1 MSKTTSIDSEVIKQA
16 NKYGKENPHL
26 FHLGATKARTI
37 RSNTLTLVFEAR
49 AKQAKKHRI
58 ASLKEVLRLEK
69 LLIKDYKFPA
79 EEKKHEA
86 HLKRIVHKLKQQYRT
101 LIPKLKAKYS
111 VESKEEERWKFIERM
126 SLMRAQDEQV
136 QRFTHSDAAD
146 LLIKLSTLS
155 GSKAK
160 LKDLR
165 EKKEKKKTKPKV
177 KEEKKS

>member
-1 MSKTTSIDSEVIKQA
+1 MSKTTKIDAEVIKQA

-58 ASLKEVLRLEK
+58 ESLKNVLRLEK
-69 LLIKDYKFPA
+69 FLVKEYKFPA
-79 EEKKHEA
+79 EEKKYEA
-86 HLKRIVHKLKQQYRT
+86 HLKRIIHLLKQHYQT
-101 LIPKLKAKYS
+101 IIPKLKAKYS
-111 VESKEEERWKFIERM
+111 VDSKAEERWKFIERM

-155 GSKAK
+155 GSKSK
-160 LKDLR
+160 LKELR
-165 EKKEKKKTKPKV
+165 EKKEKKKKKPKA
-177 KEEKKS
+177 KEEKES